1 MFWDMFVARHKC
13 LTRDKTLLFWTILFP
28 VVLAT
33 MMYFAFG
40 NLMAGETM
48 QAIPVAVVEEVTTER
63 NEIFLS
69 AIREAGSESGKPLF
83 DLASVEAEE
92 ANSLLEEKKVDA
104 VVTVGNTLSM
114 KVKENGLNQ
123 SVVKSFLDQYIQT
136 EHMIETVIEKN
147 PAMLSAL
154 QEGSFQ
160 NRSFTKE
167 ISLGGAEPNL
177 MLSYFYALL
186 AMACLYGSFW
196 GLKNMTDIQANLTD
210 LGARRSIV
218 PVKKWKVALS
228 DAMASMVIQTLELLL
243 LLAFLVLALKVDF
256 GNQIGLVVF
265 TCVVGSIMGIS
276 FGSLVGAASR
286 ISEGLKIGILIGIS
300 LACSFLAGLMFVNM
314 KDIIAQNVPILS
326 YINPA
331 ALLSDAFYSLY
342 MFGAGPRYWINIAV
356 LAGITVLFSGISY
369 LKVRRQRYASL

>member
-1 MFWDMFVARHKC
+1 MFWDMFVARLKC

-48 QAIPVAVVEEVTTER
+48 QAIPIAVVEEVTTER

-154 QEGSFQ
+154 QDGSFQ

-167 ISLGGAEPNL
+167 ISL
-177 MLSYFYALL
+177 
-186 AMACLYGSFW
+186 
-196 GLKNMTDIQANLTD
+196 T
-210 LGARRSIV
+210 
-218 PVKKWKVALS
+218 
-228 DAMASMVIQTLELLL
+228 
-243 LLAFLVLALKVDF
+243 
-256 GNQIGLVVF
+256 
-265 TCVVGSIMGIS
+265 
-276 FGSLVGAASR
+276 
-286 ISEGLKIGILIGIS
+286 
-300 LACSFLAGLMFVNM
+300 FVC
-314 KDIIAQNVPILS
+314 DHDQ
-326 YINPA
+326 
-331 ALLSDAFYSLY
+331 
-342 MFGAGPRYWINIAV
+342 RAV
-356 LAGITVLFSGISY
+356 SGC
-369 LKVRRQRYASL
+369 R